1 MKQMIVLMATII
13 LGIAL
18 SAMII
23 GLSSSAQSIT
33 DETTSKIE
41 TELGISE

>member
-23 GLSSSAQSIT
+23 GLSSNAQSIT
-33 DETTSKIE
+33 DETTSRIGVG
-41 TELGISE
+41 LGISE